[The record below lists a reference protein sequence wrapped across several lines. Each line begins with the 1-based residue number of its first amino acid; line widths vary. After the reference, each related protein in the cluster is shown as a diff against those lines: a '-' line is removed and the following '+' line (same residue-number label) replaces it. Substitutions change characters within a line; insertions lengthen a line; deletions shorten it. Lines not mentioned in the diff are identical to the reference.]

1 MFKLLSLMKRWQGD
15 DSLMFVF
22 LKAVTLLLVLVLT
35 THLLACIWA
44 FTAVSEATSEVF
56 NVDSWP
62 VRYLGYT
69 EVRELSSSRA
79 YIHALYWSV
88 ITVTTVGYGDRTPVT
103 DGEIIITI
111 MSACSGVRLLCFRLS
126 LSLSLTHTHSH
137 TLTHSHTTN
146 TGIRVRISH
155 GLRVLGNL
163 T

>member
-1 MFKLLSLMKRWQGD
+1 MKRWQGD

-56 NVDSWP
+56 NPDSWP

-69 EVRELSSSRA
+69 EVRELASSRA

-111 MSACSGVRLLCFRLS
+111 MSACSGVRLLSFVFSSLFLS
-126 LSLSLTHTHSH
+126 LSLSLSLSLNTHTPH
-137 TLTHSHTTN
+137 TH

-155 GLRVLGNL
+155 GLRVLGHL